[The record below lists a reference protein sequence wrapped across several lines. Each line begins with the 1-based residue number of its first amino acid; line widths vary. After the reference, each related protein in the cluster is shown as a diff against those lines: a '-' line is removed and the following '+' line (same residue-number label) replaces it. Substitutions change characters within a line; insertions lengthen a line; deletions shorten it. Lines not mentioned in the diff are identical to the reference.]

1 MTERGR
7 IFVAAGT
14 NGAGKSSIAGEFIVR
29 AGGAYY
35 NPDARTR
42 ELVGAGLELA
52 EANAQSW
59 KEGYDALRRAIDRGE
74 CFTFE
79 TTLGGKSI
87 SRELHRAAAA
97 GLEVCIWYVGLA
109 SPALH
114 IQRVR
119 ARVARGGHDIP
130 EAKIRARYAP
140 SLRNLI
146 TLLEVAAEVQ
156 LFDNS
161 EETADGRPRARRV
174 MRMKNGIVVAPPSV
188 DELLRITPE
197 WAKPVVAAAL
207 QLNRA
212 TLETQPNQG
221 R

>member
-1 MTERGR
+1 VTERGR

-14 NGAGKSSIAGEFIVR
+14 NGAGKSSIAGEFIAR

-35 NPDARTR
+35 NPDARTH
-42 ELVGAGLELA
+42 ELVAAGLELA
-52 EANAQSW
+52 EANAQGW

-74 CFTFE
+74 SFTFE
-79 TTLGGKSI
+79 TTLGGQSI

-97 GLEVCIWYVGLA
+97 GLDVCIWYVGLA

-130 EAKIRARYAP
+130 EAKIRARYAR

-146 TLLEVAAEVQ
+146 ALLKVAAEVH

-161 EETADGRPRARRV
+161 EETADGRPQARRV
-174 MRMKNGIVVAPPSV
+174 MRMKDRMIVAPPSL
-188 DELLRITPE
+188 DELLRTTPE
-197 WAKPVVAAAL
+197 WAKPVVVAGL
-207 QLNRA
+207 KVNQA
-212 TLETQPNQG
+212 TLATRRNRG

>member
-1 MTERGR
+1 VTERGR

-14 NGAGKSSIAGEFIVR
+14 NGAGKSSIAGEFITR

-42 ELVGAGLELA
+42 VLVAAGLELA

-59 KEGYDALRRAIDRGE
+59 MEGYEALRHAIDRGE
-74 CFTFE
+74 NFTFE
-79 TTLGGKSI
+79 TTLGGQSI

-130 EAKIRARYAP
+130 EAKIRARYAR

-146 TLLEVAAEVQ
+146 ALLEDAAEVH
-156 LFDNS
+156 LYDNS
-161 EETADGRPRARRV
+161 EETADGCPQARRV
-174 MRMKNGIVVAPPSV
+174 MRMKDRIIVAPPSL
-188 DELLRITPE
+188 DELLRATPE
-197 WAKPVVAAAL
+197 WAKPVVVAAL
-207 QLNRA
+207 KVNQAALA
-212 TLETQPNQG
+212 TRRNQG